1 MVGQKMKGHKRRHD
15 EFDSSYR
22 HDDFDPSYRHDEY
35 DTSYRQDEYDPSY
48 RHDEFDP
55 LKFVFLSVSFCICV
69 LCMLNCKWIT
79 IYILLPIVHVH
90 TYTDVLL
97 STFVCLFESYVL
109 SLPK

>member
-1 MVGQKMKGHKRRHD
+1 MMYMTPLID
-15 EFDSSYR
+15 MMNLTPYR

-35 DTSYRQDEYDPSY
+35 DTSYRHGEYDPSY